1 MGLLEEMPD
10 KTDINEIMS
19 KSEFLQKIQE
29 AGIDLK
35 DVDEETRLPKDI
47 LKIISKKRASN
58 EQFYILNILLKKLH
72 LNGEINIVES
82 AIYMY
87 KEFFDM
93 KTVVK
98 CLNEENTYLIRQE
111 LTKRFKVKGS
121 KNISSLKLYFSWNY
135 LKFKTIF

>member
-19 KSEFLQKIQE
+19 RSDFLQKIQD
-29 AGIDLK
+29 AGINLRDI
-35 DVDEETRLPKDI
+35 DEETRLPKDI
-47 LKIISKKRASN
+47 LKIISKKRANN

-72 LNGEINIVES
+72 LNGEINIIES

-98 CLNEENTYLIRQE
+98 CLNEENIYLIRKE
-111 LTKRFKVKGS
+111 LLKRFKLKGN
-121 KNISSLKLYFSWNY
+121 KNVSSLKLYFS
-135 LKFKTIF
+135 

>member
-19 KSEFLQKIQE
+19 RGEFLQKIQD

-35 DVDEETRLPKDI
+35 DIDADTRLPKDI

-72 LNGEINIVES
+72 LSGEINIVES

-111 LTKRFKVKGS
+111 LTKRFKIKGS
-121 KNISSLKLYFSWNY
+121 KSISSLKLYFS
-135 LKFKTIF
+135 

>member
-1 MGLLEEMPD
+1 MSLIEEIID

-19 KSEFLQKIQE
+19 RAEFLKKIHDS
-29 AGIDLK
+29 GIDLK
-35 DVDEETRLPKDI
+35 DLDEETRLPKDI
-47 LKIISKKRASN
+47 LKIISKKRANN

-72 LNGEINIVES
+72 LNGDINIVES

-93 KTVVK
+93 KMVIK

-111 LTKRFKVKGS
+111 LSKRFKIKGN
-121 KNISSLKLYFSWNY
+121 KNISSLKLYFS
-135 LKFKTIF
+135 

>member
-19 KSEFLQKIQE
+19 RGEFLQKIQE

-35 DVDEETRLPKDI
+35 DIDEETRLPKDI

-58 EQFYILNILLKKLH
+58 EQFYILNILLKRLH
-72 LNGEINIVES
+72 LTGEINIVES

-121 KNISSLKLYFSWNY
+121 KNISSLKLYFS
-135 LKFKTIF
+135 

>member
-1 MGLLEEMPD
+1 MGLFEDAQD

-19 KSEFLQKIQE
+19 RSEFLQKIQD

-35 DVDEETRLPKDI
+35 DIDEDTRLPKDI
-47 LKIISKKRASN
+47 LKIVSKKRASN

-72 LNGEINIVES
+72 LSGEINIIES

-93 KTVVK
+93 KTVIK

-111 LTKRFKVKGS
+111 LTKRFKIGGS
-121 KNISSLKLYFSWNY
+121 KSISSLKLYFS
-135 LKFKTIF
+135 

>member
-121 KNISSLKLYFSWNY
+121 KNISSLKLYFS
-135 LKFKTIF
+135 

>member
-1 MGLLEEMPD
+1 MDLLEEMPD
-10 KTDINEIMS
+10 KTNINEIMTR
-19 KSEFLQKIQE
+19 SEFLQKIQN

-35 DVDEETRLPKDI
+35 DIDENTRLPKDI

-111 LTKRFKVKGS
+111 LTKRFNVKGS
-121 KNISSLKLYFSWNY
+121 KNISSLKLYFS
-135 LKFKTIF
+135 

>member
-19 KSEFLQKIQE
+19 RGEFLQKIQE

-35 DVDEETRLPKDI
+35 DIDEETRLPKDI

-58 EQFYILNILLKKLH
+58 EQFYILNILLKRLH
-72 LNGEINIVES
+72 LSGEINIVES

-111 LTKRFKVKGS
+111 LTKRFKIKGS
-121 KNISSLKLYFSWNY
+121 KNISSLKLYFS
-135 LKFKTIF
+135 

>member
-1 MGLLEEMPD
+1 MGLLEEMQD

-121 KNISSLKLYFSWNY
+121 KNISSLKLYFS
-135 LKFKTIF
+135 

>member
-10 KTDINEIMS
+10 KTNINEIMTR
-19 KSEFLQKIQE
+19 SEFLQKIQN

-35 DVDEETRLPKDI
+35 DIDENTRLPKDI

-111 LTKRFKVKGS
+111 LTKRFNVKGS
-121 KNISSLKLYFSWNY
+121 KNISSLKLYFS
-135 LKFKTIF
+135 

>member
-10 KTDINEIMS
+10 KTNINEIMTR
-19 KSEFLQKIQE
+19 SEFLQKIQN

-35 DVDEETRLPKDI
+35 DIDEDTRLPKDI

-121 KNISSLKLYFSWNY
+121 KNISSLKLYFS
-135 LKFKTIF
+135 

>member
-10 KTDINEIMS
+10 KTNINEIMTR
-19 KSEFLQKIQE
+19 SEFLQKIQN

-35 DVDEETRLPKDI
+35 DIDEDTRLPKDI

-111 LTKRFKVKGS
+111 LTKRFNIKGS
-121 KNISSLKLYFSWNY
+121 KNISSLKLYFS
-135 LKFKTIF
+135 

>member
-1 MGLLEEMPD
+1 MGLLEEMLD
-10 KTDINEIMS
+10 KTNINEIMTR
-19 KSEFLQKIQE
+19 SEFLQKIQN

-35 DVDEETRLPKDI
+35 DIDEDTRLPKDI

-121 KNISSLKLYFSWNY
+121 KNISSLKLYFS
-135 LKFKTIF
+135 

>member
-1 MGLLEEMPD
+1 MGLLDEMPD

-58 EQFYILNILLKKLH
+58 EQFYILNILLKRLH
-72 LNGEINIVES
+72 LAGEINIVES

-121 KNISSLKLYFSWNY
+121 KNISSLKLYFS
-135 LKFKTIF
+135 